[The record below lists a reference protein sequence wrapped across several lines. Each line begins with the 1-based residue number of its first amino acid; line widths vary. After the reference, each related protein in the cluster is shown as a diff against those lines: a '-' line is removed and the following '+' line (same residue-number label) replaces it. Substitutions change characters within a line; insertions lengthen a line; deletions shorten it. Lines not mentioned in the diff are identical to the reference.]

1 MVLVAIVLWVVAL
14 AFIFVTVTNMI
25 VRAIKARRCTAVT
38 NGEITNIKEKVI
50 RRNGVTSREYIPT
63 VGYTVGSTE
72 YTKKYKKAYV
82 ADTYTVGQTVE
93 IVYNP
98 KNPSEINTKCTSNKA
113 DIVMLGIGVVI
124 GIVGMIFLII

>member
-1 MVLVAIVLWVVAL
+1 MDILAIVLWVVAL

-25 VRAIKARRCTAVT
+25 VRAVKVKRCTAVT
-38 NGEITNIKEKVI
+38 NGVITNIKEKVS
-50 RRNGVTSREYIPT
+50 RRNGVTSREYIPS

-82 ADTYTVGQTVE
+82 AGTYTIGQTVE

-98 KNPSEINTKCTSNKA
+98 ENPSEINTKGTSNKV
-113 DIVMLGIGVVI
+113 DIVMLCIGVVI
-124 GIVGMIFLII
+124 GIVGMIFLMI

>member
-1 MVLVAIVLWVVAL
+1 V
-14 AFIFVTVTNMI
+14 
-25 VRAIKARRCTAVT
+25 
-38 NGEITNIKEKVI
+38 
-50 RRNGVTSREYIPT
+50 S
-63 VGYTVGSTE
+63 YTVGTTE

-98 KNPSEINTKCTSNKA
+98 ENPSEINTKGTSNKA
-113 DIVMLGIGVVI
+113 DFVMLGIGVVI